1 MTQTLAIC
9 QPFFS
14 LSFSPFMS
22 PVFVFCTL
30 FTLSLSLLIHLERH
44 NQHNWW
50 QVSANKAV
58 VFVIVCLF
66 LFFSLR
72 RLGRWCNLSFFQFSL
87 FVFSCSCSVITTV
100 TLFLLQKK
108 KERQA
113 TLHNHQPRA
122 VHSFGRQ
129 SWCAW
134 CAAVVVRHHHQ
145 LWVALL
151 WI

>member
-1 MTQTLAIC
+1 
-9 QPFFS
+9 
-14 LSFSPFMS
+14 MS
-22 PVFVFCTL
+22 PVFVFAL
-30 FTLSLSLLIHLERH
+30 SSLSHSLSPYPFR
-44 NQHNWW
+44 
-50 QVSANKAV
+50 KAQPTQLMTSFCQQGRCFCDC
-58 VFVIVCLF
+58 VFVSF
-66 LFFSLR
+66 LLLLLLLR
-72 RLGRWCNLSFFQFSL
+72 MLGRWCNLSFFQFSL

-100 TLFLLQKK
+100 TLFFVAKK

-145 LWVALL
+145 HWVALL